1 MGKDLKGDHLKFM
14 KDANQNMKDFIVK
27 PFPQAD
33 TKVRKRA
40 FRRDIIHGDA
50 RIGTVTPTSVFVM
63 KDIKEVAHILM
74 SVDISKEIQEKQAWR
89 VITGRAEWGIAMCNQ
104 GSDEREIDQ

>member
-1 MGKDLKGDHLKFM
+1 M

-33 TKVRKRA
+33 TKVRKRT

-50 RIGTVTPTSVFVM
+50 RIGTVSSPSVFVM
-63 KDIKEVAHILM
+63 EDIKEVVHILITI
-74 SVDISKEIQEKQAWR
+74 DISKEIQEKQAWR
-89 VITGRAEWGIAMCNQ
+89 VITGRAEWGIAVCNQ
-104 GSDEREIDQ
+104 GSDEGEIDQ